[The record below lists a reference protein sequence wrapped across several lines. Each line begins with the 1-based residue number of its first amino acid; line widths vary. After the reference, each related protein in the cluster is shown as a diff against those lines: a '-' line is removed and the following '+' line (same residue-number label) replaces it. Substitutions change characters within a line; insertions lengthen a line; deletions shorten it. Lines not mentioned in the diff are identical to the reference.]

1 MGSSKRLFSVL
12 NSLVVNLFVVVSF
25 FQPFTIVN
33 AQDNDET
40 QSLQA
45 ACRDQGTAYRWD
57 SNTNRCIRKSE
68 MDYDASQRTSDG
80 GHTWQQE
87 YERCQEMTDEAARKA
102 CHDEF
107 ADSKVDPV
115 EQGSW
120 NQATWGMTG
129 LNAIFAIITFFNLA
143 GSEDA
148 GVTCTYRTIFKVTS
162 VGGLLF
168 DLYVKFMAEKNLTD
182 LQDNYKDEAVNEDP
196 YQAQIRAFNYL
207 KDEQKEIAKIA
218 DLRMKEY
225 LLLTLG
231 YLATGVMAAI
241 ELAREGVSGGTA
253 GDKSCYVA
261 NPKGLGWLSHPGP
274 TIGMAAA
281 GAIYS
286 GILLAAAQAEKSD
299 AEDRE
304 GKIDGIIKKFESSVA
319 GYCPSGRE
327 NMAEPRCY
335 CYTSDGDKN
344 RDRTNSETCQ
354 NLWAMDDRNFFADAD
369 DYSKQKS
376 KNPVGC
382 MTRNR
387 QFDKECKCKKLKDKN
402 GKNAC
407 YKVPASAR
415 ITMPGLANSHNK
427 FLKNINDI
435 TNGNTS
441 PSDLNAADL
450 RQSAIALGKARKKIM
465 DKLNKDRKIAGKKL
479 FRATTASDAKALINK
494 LSPAALKATNG
505 NLFAKSA
512 AKINSPGLAKA
523 VAAAKKSP
531 QMKKV
536 MFSGSGKGLMA
547 RKKKKKKGFSL
558 DFGNSGSGGKVED
571 GFMDKSY
578 NYAKNQNDIVKRDDV
593 SIFQV
598 ITNRYNSTGLQ
609 RLFGEDDVPLEE

>member
-1 MGSSKRLFSVL
+1 
-12 NSLVVNLFVVVSF
+12 
-25 FQPFTIVN
+25 
-33 AQDNDET
+33 
-40 QSLQA
+40 
-45 ACRDQGTAYRWD
+45 
-57 SNTNRCIRKSE
+57 
-68 MDYDASQRTSDG
+68 MDYDASKRTSDG

-107 ADSKVDPV
+107 AKDKVDPI

-148 GVTCTYRTIFKVTS
+148 EVTCTYRTIFKVTS

-168 DLYVKFMAEKNLTD
+168 DLYVKFMAEKNLTE
-182 LQDNYKDEAVNEDP
+182 LQDDYKDEAVNEDP

-225 LLLTLG
+225 LLLIIG

-261 NPKGLGWLSHPGP
+261 NPKGLGWLSHPGT
-274 TIGMAAA
+274 TIGMAAV
-281 GAIYS
+281 GGIYS
-286 GILLAAAQAEKSD
+286 GILLAAAQAEKED
-299 AEDRE
+299 AEERE

-327 NMAEPRCY
+327 NLAEPRCY
-335 CYTSDGDKN
+335 CYTSDGKKN
-344 RDRTNSETCQ
+344 QDRTNSETCQ

-407 YKVPASAR
+407 YKIPASAQ
-415 ITMPGLANSHNK
+415 ITMPGLSSRHEK

-435 TNGNTS
+435 ANGNTS
-441 PSDLNAADL
+441 PSDLNAANL
-450 RQSAIALGKARKKIM
+450 TQSAIALAKARNKM
-465 DKLNKDRKIAGKKL
+465 MEKLNKDRKIAKKPPFKL
-479 FRATTASDAKALINK
+479 TKASDAKALVNK
-494 LSPAALKATNG
+494 LAPAALKATDG

-512 AKINSPGLAKA
+512 SKFSSPGLAKA
-523 VAAAKKSP
+523 VNAAKKSP
-531 QMKKV
+531 AMKKV
-536 MFSGSGKGLMA
+536 MFSGGGKGLMA
-547 RKKKKKKGFSL
+547 RKKKKKAGFNL
-558 DFGNSGSGGKVED
+558 NFADGGTGGKVED

-578 NYAKNQNDIVKRDDV
+578 NYAKNQNDIVDRDDV

-598 ITNRYNSTGLQ
+598 ITNRYNATGLQ
-609 RLFGEDDVPLEE
+609 RLFGDEQEVSKE